1 MNSKIIIL
9 SIVVTAII
17 TFSSVV
23 GAIPTSSSSDG
34 SESINSLG
42 MSSNVDWS
50 FLADESDWGKTK
62 AVGMNFGT
70 YSPSQPPAVSRGQ
83 TRRVSS
89 NPLPPPPPTIPSDLV
104 GAAAEVMD
112 FPLQEIPEPTVFLL
126 FGTGLMGLV
135 FVRRRRLA

>member
-23 GAIPTSSSSDG
+23 GAIPTSSSNDG

-70 YSPSQPPAVSRGQ
+70 YSSSPSQLPAVPRVQNRRASSPPPRAVP
-83 TRRVSS
+83 TPILRAAADSAPRVS
-89 NPLPPPPPTIPSDLV
+89 PRIAQV
-104 GAAAEVMD
+104 
-112 FPLQEIPEPTVFLL
+112 PEPLSLLL
-126 FGTGLMGLV
+126 FGTGLFGLV
-135 FVRRRRLA
+135 FVRRRR